1 MVKLMQRIGL
11 KISLGRMSVY
21 IKVLASFVRECII
34 RLGLLGR
41 KGQPILIFG
50 LPKSGSTLLEYMCV
64 ILTKGES
71 VMPWTISVY
80 ELLAGESHSYVL
92 KQSVLKRYK
101 DKPAVLKVHSAPNAW
116 VIKHALDMKYRIV
129 VLSRDLS
136 DVAKSY
142 IHYVSNTPYHTD
154 YSLFKEVSE
163 ENNIELWNSIYRNDY
178 QNWINSWNV
187 YSKENNFLNIDYA
200 DLRDKKEEVIQILAD
215 YFDLQ
220 LDDEMLIEILS
231 KTSKDAMSD
240 MFVQKEFFN
249 RIT

>member
-1 MVKLMQRIGL
+1 MVRLMQRIGL

-21 IKVLASFVRECII
+21 IKVIASFVRECII
-34 RLGLLGR
+34 RLKLLGR

-64 ILTKGES
+64 ILAKAES

-129 VLSRDLS
+129 VLSRDLN

-154 YSLFKEVSE
+154 YSLFKEVNE
-163 ENNIELWNSIYRNDY
+163 DNNIELWNSIYRNDY
-178 QNWINSWNV
+178 QNWINSWSR

-215 YFDLQ
+215 YVDVQ
-220 LDDEMLIEILS
+220 LNDEILIEILR
-231 KTSKDAMSD
+231 KTSKEAMSN

-249 RIT
+249 RNT